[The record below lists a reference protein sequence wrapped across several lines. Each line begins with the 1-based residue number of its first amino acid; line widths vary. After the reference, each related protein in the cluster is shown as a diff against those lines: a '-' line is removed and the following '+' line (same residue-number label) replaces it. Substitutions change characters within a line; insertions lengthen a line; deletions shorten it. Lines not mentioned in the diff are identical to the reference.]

1 MGKIVVAMYLTLD
14 GVMESPSWTMPYWED
29 SLAAYQA
36 GAQENAE
43 ALLLG
48 RVTFEQFA
56 GAWPNMK
63 EEGASFMNGCVK
75 YVPTTTLR
83 QPQWNGVYIRHKAMD
98 EIRKLR
104 EEHNLLVYGSGE
116 LVRGLFREG
125 LVDEYREMV
134 FPLLLGSG
142 KRLFD
147 NQGRPF
153 SFKKVHSSL
162 TEKGVLLNTYTV

>member
-14 GVMESPSWTMPYWED
+14 GVMESPSWTVPYWDD
-29 SLAAYQA
+29 SLARFQGEAQA
-36 GAQENAE
+36 GAE

-56 GAWPNMK
+56 AAWPHMK
-63 EEGASFMNGCVK
+63 EEGADFMNGSVK
-75 YVPTTTLR
+75 HVATTTLR
-83 QPQWNGVYIRHKAMD
+83 TPAWNGVYLRHNVMA
-98 EIRKLR
+98 EIRRLR
-104 EEHNLLVYGSGE
+104 EKKSLLVYGSGQ

-134 FPLLLGSG
+134 FPLVLGSG

-147 NQGRPF
+147 SQGKPF
-153 SFKKVHSSL
+153 TFRQVSSRL
-162 TEKGVLLNTYTV
+162 TEKGVLLNIYRA